1 MVLDLAALFQPK
13 QVYDS
18 VRGGLTCCP
27 WGTEEEEVP
36 RSPDQTTSW
45 TPPVLAELRGVPS
58 TDAEVSPLPRAVL
71 MPSALLP
78 SVRMPSSLVVA
89 IITITAAF
97 PSAPQLHTGVQLQ
110 HGPIG
115 EQHPSG
121 LPRQRAR
128 QPPATTHLPFQIHCG
143 AVRAGKSCLGRAAGP
158 HHGATSHG
166 RPLTPQVGRAL
177 AVAALDMAECNP
189 WPRIVLS
196 EHSCL
201 SNLRAWMLKHVRG
214 TRGNGACAQRR
225 GGRSPPRS
233 AG

>member
-1 MVLDLAALFQPK
+1 MILSGEASRAAPGAQRRRK
-13 QVYDS
+13 
-18 VRGGLTCCP
+18 CP
-27 WGTEEEEVP
+27 DP
-36 RSPDQTTSW
+36 QTKPPPGPLLSW
-45 TPPVLAELRGVPS
+45 LS
-58 TDAEVSPLPRAVL
+58 SEVSSVQMLK
-71 MPSALLP
+71 SLP
-78 SVRMPSSLVVA
+78 SPGPCSCRLLCSLLSGRLVVA
-89 IITITAAF
+89 VITITAAF

-128 QPPATTHLPFQIHCG
+128 QPPATTHLPFQIHRG